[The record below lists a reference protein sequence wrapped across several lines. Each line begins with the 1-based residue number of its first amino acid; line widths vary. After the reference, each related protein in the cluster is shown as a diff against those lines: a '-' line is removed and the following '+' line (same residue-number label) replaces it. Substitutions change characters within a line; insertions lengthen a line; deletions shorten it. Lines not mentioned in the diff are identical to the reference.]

1 MIQEKE
7 VKDYVKE
14 ILKKFYDIL
23 YKKRIDKG
31 KLLLDEEMIFQAIKD
46 PTKGD
51 IKIIVIYDNV
61 FHIFIESKRHANT
74 YFVVMNDL
82 EAGRFTDRR
91 PFDYYLYSSDPKE
104 NYNLYLAS
112 ISDIETIQKSKELEN
127 KWQFYSI
134 ELGIS
139 QPPLQEKEEIPE
151 NIDILDWDKKW
162 EIYKKLSDFDPR
174 KKELQKQLYGFT
186 IKYKKYKQPI
196 EEEKFL
202 LIDPFKINE
211 FIGMITRDIYP
222 INLRNVLRRDYKKEH
237 QKLVEYAKS
246 VLESLN
252 EEVQNRK
259 ERFQDSEDYKEYLK
273 NIEKEIFRQINLL
286 E

>member
-1 MIQEKE
+1 MVQEIE

-23 YKKRIDKG
+23 YKKRIEKG
-31 KLLLDEEMIFQAIKD
+31 KLLIDEEIIFQSIKE

-51 IKIIVIYDNV
+51 IKIIVIYDKI
-61 FHIFIESKRHANT
+61 FHIFIPSKRHADS
-74 YFVVMNDL
+74 YFVIMNDL
-82 EAGRFTDRR
+82 ESNMYTDRR
-91 PFDYYLYSSDPKE
+91 PYDYYISSSDPKE

-112 ISDIETIQKSKELEN
+112 MSDINILQRASNSEN

-139 QPPLQEKEEIPE
+139 QPPLQKKEEIPE
-151 NIDILDWDKKW
+151 NIDILDWDSKW
-162 EIYKKLSDFDPR
+162 NIYKKLSEVDSR
-174 KKELQKQLYGFT
+174 KKELQKQFFGFS
-186 IKYKKYKQPI
+186 IKYKKYKQEV
-196 EEEKFL
+196 EEEKFF
-202 LIDPFKINE
+202 IMEPFKINE
-211 FIGMITRDIYP
+211 IIGMIAREIYP

-237 QKLVEYAKS
+237 QKLVDYTKS

-252 EEVQNRK
+252 QQVQNRK
-259 ERFQDSEDYKEYLK
+259 NRFNNSEDYKEYLK